1 MARKTAAAATS
12 VSCRRSGTTL
22 LTACFAIAIATTTV
36 CPSTT
41 TTQAFQ
47 RPQTPK
53 LTSPKI
59 TSSISSDVVARPNE
73 VRFPLSTDFIT
84 TKMDKAASL
93 ENSSTQQTTAT
104 SISTTAT
111 KTATNTAT
119 NTALQSLVD
128 KVMNSYLG
136 PRILLASIACFYG
149 TNFPLGSIMDQA
161 LPASAASSGRFLLA
175 ALALSPF
182 LVQIQAEYIGMSLL
196 AGACTATGYVA
207 QSLALVDTSPAT
219 VSFLGAA
226 AVLWCPLME
235 AVVDRTPM
243 GPADRPQTWL
253 AGMLCILGVG
263 VLELCGGGNGVA
275 AVGAVGGAAV
285 GAGGI
290 GGAATGCWCIG
301 TGDALALLQAIC
313 FSTGIFIAEKMVSK
327 HPSQALPV
335 TSIMVA
341 TTALISMVWALND
354 GWMGT
359 PGWESMTLPGLF
371 MDPSMHEVAAAVVW
385 TGIMST
391 SLSFFLETFSLQ
403 KVPPAEATV
412 ILSTEPLW
420 AAGFASILLG
430 ESFGWNDYVGGVLI
444 LAACLANSL
453 KPSDFQALLP
463 QKEPKQE

>member
-1 MARKTAAAATS
+1 MNVNNTKATRKTNN
-12 VSCRRSGTTL
+12 SCRRKASL
-22 LTACFAIAIATTTV
+22 LATCLAIALLPLPIE
-36 CPSTT
+36 
-41 TTQAFQ
+41 AFQ
-47 RPQTPK
+47 HPQKPQFK
-53 LTSPKI
+53 SPKT
-59 TSSISSDVVARPNE
+59 TSFLSSDVVRPND
-73 VRFPLSTDFIT
+73 VRFPLST
-84 TKMDKAASL
+84 
-93 ENSSTQQTTAT
+93 NSIIANLDT
-104 SISTTAT
+104 SFETNKNIQSNRA
-111 KTATNTAT
+111 ATND
-119 NTALQSLVD
+119 SPSIVD
-128 KVMNSYLG
+128 KVMDSYLG

-175 ALALSPF
+175 AMALSPF
-182 LVQIQAEYIGMSLL
+182 LARIQKEYIGMSLL
-196 AGACTATGYVA
+196 AGCFTATGYVA
-207 QSLALVDTSPAT
+207 QSIALVDISPAT

-226 AVLWCPLME
+226 SVIWCPLLE
-235 AVVDRTPM
+235 KFVDKKPM
-243 GPADRPQTWL
+243 GLSDRPQTWL
-253 AGMLCILGVG
+253 AGILCVLGVG
-263 VLELCGGGNGVA
+263 ILELCGG
-275 AVGAVGGAAV
+275 
-285 GAGGI
+285 
-290 GGAATGCWCIG
+290 AATAEGSGGLCIG
-301 TGDALALLQAIC
+301 MGMGDALALLQAIC

-327 HPSQALPV
+327 HPDQALPV

-341 TTALISMVWALND
+341 TTALISMVWALTD

-371 MDPSMHEVAAAVVW
+371 MDPSMREVAGAVVW

-444 LAACLANSL
+444 LFACLATSL

-463 QKEPKQE
+463 QGAEDKAPQ